1 MKPGKEVDEWGGSP
15 WEERTPEE
23 SKRDAGLEDL
33 VKKVGVPEMY
43 CFSSTDGLPVA
54 HRRGPLG

>member
-1 MKPGKEVDEWGGSP
+1 MKSGKEVDEWGGSV

-33 VKKVGVPEMY
+33 VKKV
-43 CFSSTDGLPVA
+43 CVA
-54 HRRGPLG
+54 RGCYL